1 MEQKSCG
8 SFDQS
13 DLSTRDEIGSRPP
26 VWRSSVALPGKMH
39 TVDDSVTCKLH
50 VRLTQRSPTKL
61 EERFQLS

>member
-1 MEQKSCG
+1 MGQKSCG

-26 VWRSSVALPGKMH
+26 VWRSSGLAGGKMH
-39 TVDDSVTCKLH
+39 TADESVTCELC